1 MNRIAEITCAVV
13 IVALSTMG
21 WLANHYHGKYQQEQ
35 KRADTAEQSLK
46 LANATITDM
55 QVRQRDVAAL
65 DAKYTGEL
73 ADAKATI
80 DQLERDVASGKRR
93 LQLNAKC
100 PANGAT
106 ATGGV
111 GDASAPRLTDSAE
124 RDYFTLRERIDTI
137 TGQVSY
143 LQDYIRTQCQK

>member
-13 IVALSTMG
+13 IVALSAMG
-21 WLANHYHGKYQQEQ
+21 WLVNHYHGKYQQEQ
-35 KRADTAEQSLK
+35 KRADTAEHSLK

-100 PANGAT
+100 PANAASG
-106 ATGGV
+106 TGGV
-111 GDASAPRLTDSAE
+111 GDASGPRLNDTAE
-124 RDYFTLRERIDTI
+124 RDYFTLRERINTI

-143 LQDYIRTQCQK
+143 LQDYIRTQCLK